1 VRGGFLVQEGMVI
14 GCLVPPVLCFFI
26 RLECCS
32 NYGLKRCVDVKA
44 MLILKKLALYVTAE
58 ATLIYS
64 SDISQNN
71 NANQLRECPGI
82 SIILK

>member
-1 VRGGFLVQEGMVI
+1 
-14 GCLVPPVLCFFI
+14 
-26 RLECCS
+26 
-32 NYGLKRCVDVKA
+32 
-44 MLILKKLALYVTAE
+44 MLILKKPALYVTAE

-71 NANQLRECPGI
+71 NANQLRDYPGI

>member
-1 VRGGFLVQEGMVI
+1 
-14 GCLVPPVLCFFI
+14 VLCFLI
-26 RLECCS
+26 RWECCS
-32 NYGLKRCVDVKA
+32 NYGLKRYVDDKV
-44 MLILKKLALYVTAE
+44 MLILKKTALYVTAE

-71 NANQLRECPGI
+71 NANQLRDYPGI